1 MVDFGKF
8 VEGLKG
14 LIIQAE
20 AEQTPPPVPPVVP
33 AGPTPDPTQSGGATP
48 APVTQTV
55 NVQQPAASPATPAST
70 GEPAPVVATAAETII
85 PPAGVVDP
93 TKTSGGTVYDRL
105 DRGEKVDHAE
115 INKDWDDPKSGL
127 QARLMKAGR

>member
-48 APVTQTV
+48 LPLPRQSMS
-55 NVQQPAASPATPAST
+55 NSLR
-70 GEPAPVVATAAETII
+70 I
-85 PPAGVVDP
+85 PCD
-93 TKTSGGTVYDRL
+93 SSIDR
-105 DRGEKVDHAE
+105 
-115 INKDWDDPKSGL
+115 
-127 QARLMKAGR
+127 